1 MRYVSVKCVEK
12 KRLTAQIMLAVFCG
26 CFCCGGTALA
36 ADAAASD
43 GAAVPSAVQNTG
55 NDLGE
60 TVVTAERIP
69 SKKMETPANIAIITA
84 KEIEANH
91 YQTAEEALQHVN
103 GVVVNTQS
111 MGAQSLVHLNGDDRV
126 VILVDGQ
133 RMNNDQGQT
142 GRASA
147 DLSMLPSVKNIER
160 IEVVKGGASAIY
172 GSDAVGGVINII
184 TKKGK
189 ESKTTL
195 DMNTG
200 SWGTHNYEITN
211 EGSDGSLSWFLTGGV
226 QKRGYFSYKADGSNH
241 RMPGSDYNNNSFSL
255 RLDDKLDDSSSVQ
268 LQFMHKSVDADSY
281 YYSGGSFVQSYG
293 QNELFN
299 NLGISYN
306 FKENQK
312 APGFVRY
319 FDHYKSANF
328 SGHYHTRL
336 YGIDW
341 QDGWQLDPN
350 NQLIAGLEWHES
362 KSSNTASGYE
372 DKEITNKAVYL
383 QDTMKLGSKWTF
395 VPSVR
400 MDHHNMFGT
409 HWTPKAA
416 LNYRADQATQLYA
429 SWGRVYKAPNADDLY
444 YVSTWSFPGY
454 GSGGSYGNPNLQ
466 PETGHTESIGIN
478 HAFDSRTSI
487 SASLFNTEL
496 HDAID
501 WYTTDYANYYAA
513 NIAAEK
519 KHGFELTFQKKVTP
533 VWSYDAGYSYIHT
546 ETSDPNNSTVVA
558 YINNNSQPNGYR
570 LGIHYQKGAWKANL
584 LGTMGSGLNERYY
597 AGRSYAVWDFNVSY
611 AVDKQTTM
619 YFKINNFTN
628 QAYSAYAGTKY
639 PAPGRFFQVG
649 VTYSF

>member
-1 MRYVSVKCVEK
+1 MRNVSVKCMEK

-26 CFCCGGTALA
+26 SFCCGGTALA

-43 GAAVPSAVQNTG
+43 GAAVPSAVQDTG

-69 SKKMETPANIAIITA
+69 SKKMETPANAVIITA

-200 SWGTHNYEITN
+200 SWGTHNYEITT

-268 LQFMHKSVDADSY
+268 LGILQYHPLAEDDYWVDGPASAAY
-281 YYSGGSFVQSYG
+281 NQLVKGRRASGSFETMRRS
-293 QNELFN
+293 EAPAK
-299 NLGISYN
+299 N
-306 FKENQK
+306 FI
-312 APGFVRY
+312 FI
-319 FDHYKSANF
+319 FI
-328 SGHYHTRL
+328 L
-336 YGIDW
+336 
-341 QDGWQLDPN
+341 
-350 NQLIAGLEWHES
+350 
-362 KSSNTASGYE
+362 
-372 DKEITNKAVYL
+372 
-383 QDTMKLGSKWTF
+383 
-395 VPSVR
+395 
-400 MDHHNMFGT
+400 
-409 HWTPKAA
+409 
-416 LNYRADQATQLYA
+416 
-429 SWGRVYKAPNADDLY
+429 
-444 YVSTWSFPGY
+444 
-454 GSGGSYGNPNLQ
+454 
-466 PETGHTESIGIN
+466 
-478 HAFDSRTSI
+478 
-487 SASLFNTEL
+487 
-496 HDAID
+496 
-501 WYTTDYANYYAA
+501 
-513 NIAAEK
+513 
-519 KHGFELTFQKKVTP
+519 
-533 VWSYDAGYSYIHT
+533 
-546 ETSDPNNSTVVA
+546 
-558 YINNNSQPNGYR
+558 
-570 LGIHYQKGAWKANL
+570 
-584 LGTMGSGLNERYY
+584 
-597 AGRSYAVWDFNVSY
+597 
-611 AVDKQTTM
+611 
-619 YFKINNFTN
+619 
-628 QAYSAYAGTKY
+628 
-639 PAPGRFFQVG
+639 
-649 VTYSF
+649 